1 MVIFCLLVLL
11 NWCFI
16 YKNKSSERRR
26 KIRVGQDKLKQ
37 KVLQRMKEQA
47 VETGF
52 PLVLLRA
59 LCSSYRLQRRALL
72 GNGIGPVVEPNGT
85 TAAGCSCAV
94 GVAKLGAAAGQP
106 RP

>member
-1 MVIFCLLVLL
+1 MGFCIGLVIFCLLVLL

-47 VETGF
+47 VE
-52 PLVLLRA
+52 
-59 LCSSYRLQRRALL
+59 
-72 GNGIGPVVEPNGT
+72 N
-85 TAAGCSCAV
+85 
-94 GVAKLGAAAGQP
+94 KLKYSQSNH
-106 RP
+106 